1 MDGIRSGATAKIQ
14 ETPAVAKI
22 DMGHDSRR
30 NLHGKI
36 KHSHL
41 KAFPLF
47 ILIPMGVLLPDRSS
61 APDSLIQMGPG
72 SHQEVMVEQDMA
84 KVAGRGARKKFGG
97 NAGSR
102 KGIIV
107 LFQQTHGRQGMEQ
120 HRESANIAFYQFGQ
134 FCCREG
140 TGGKRCKEI

>member
-1 MDGIRSGATAKIQ
+1 VQAN
-14 ETPAVAKI
+14 PAAAKI

-30 NLHGKI
+30 ILHGKI

-41 KAFPLF
+41 KAFPQF
-47 ILIPMGVLLPDRSS
+47 FLIPMGVPLPNRSS

-72 SHQEVMVEQDMA
+72 SHQEVMVEQDMT
-84 KVAGRGARKKFGG
+84 KVAGRGARKKFSG

-107 LFQQTHGRQGMEQ
+107 IFQQTHGRQGMEQ
-120 HRESANIAFYQFGQ
+120 HRESADIALHQFGQ
-134 FCCREG
+134 LCCREG
-140 TGGKRCKEI
+140 TGGKRCEEI